1 MKKDSA
7 LVYLHF
13 FCLFFLFSLIA
24 KYIAYKSW
32 IAHTLNCTGKQKKKP
47 PILYCQRLLLAE
59 IICTV
64 SLPRQS
70 IGPTY

>member
-13 FCLFFLFSLIA
+13 FCFFLFSLIA

-32 IAHTLNCTGKQKKKP
+32 IAHTLNCTGKQKKSLRFC
-47 PILYCQRLLLAE
+47 IANAYC
-59 IICTV
+59 
-64 SLPRQS
+64 
-70 IGPTY
+70 